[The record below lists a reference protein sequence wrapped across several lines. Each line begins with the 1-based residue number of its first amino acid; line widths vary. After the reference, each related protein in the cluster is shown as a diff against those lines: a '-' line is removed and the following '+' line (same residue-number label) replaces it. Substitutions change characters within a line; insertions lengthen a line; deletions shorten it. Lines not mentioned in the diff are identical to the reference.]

1 MIKKVSIIGVGL
13 IGGSLSLA
21 LKRANPRIT
30 IVGYDK
36 KDVLRRALRRGAID
50 RAAQNLEVAAQADV
64 VILAVPVL
72 TILQLIPKIARYVKS
87 GTIVTDVGSVK
98 SEIVKRA
105 KKYFNEDINFI
116 GGHPMAGSE
125 RQGID
130 AANPLLFTNAV
141 YVLCPRKKIAN
152 GVMNR
157 FTRLIETTGAQILFL
172 EPEAHD
178 KATAAVSH
186 VPQLLAVALMNVVS
200 SLNHNN
206 QNVRKLA
213 AGGFRDLTR
222 IASSPYNVWNDIL
235 LTNRKEVSRVLDRL
249 IQRLKKYKSALKN
262 FQTTYFEK
270 EFVRSRRSREK
281 IRK

>member
-1 MIKKVSIIGVGL
+1 MIRKVSIIGVGL

-36 KDVLRRALRRGAID
+36 KDVLRRALRRGIID

-235 LTNRKEVSRVLDRL
+235 LTNRKEVSRALDRL